1 LKTNS
6 LKRKK
11 MSKGD
16 IKKTEYFEKV
26 NRLFRE
32 YKKVFVVNVDNVS
45 SSQMHQIRGALRGL
59 AIILMG
65 KNTMVRKAMKEVVAE
80 NPKLEALLPLIRG
93 NVGLVFTNGDLRQVR
108 DAIVSNRVQAPAK
121 VGLTAQS
128 DIFIPA
134 GSTGMDP
141 NKTSFFQALGISTK
155 VVKGAIEIVSEVC
168 IVKNG
173 QKVGTSQSVLMQML
187 SLMPFHFGMTVLSI
201 YDDGA
206 VFEPA
211 ILDITD
217 ESLRQRLQDAIKR
230 VAAISLEIKFPTVAS
245 APHSLVNAYKRI
257 LGCALGT
264 DDISFPA
271 VDKIRERLANPGAF
285 AVAASAAAPVA
296 TAAAVV
302 EEAKEESD
310 DDMGFGL
317 FD

>member
-1 LKTNS
+1 
-6 LKRKK
+6 

-16 IKKTEYFEKV
+16 NKKCEYFEKV

-32 YKKVFVVNVDNVS
+32 YNKVFIVNVDNVS

-65 KNTMVRKAMKEVVAE
+65 KNTMVRKAMKEAVAE

-93 NVGLVFTNGDLRQVR
+93 NVGLVFTNGEMRRVR

-168 IVKNG
+168 IVKTG
-173 QKVGTSQSVLMQML
+173 QKVGASQAALMQML
-187 SLMPFHFGMTVLSI
+187 NLQPFHFGMTVLSI

-211 ILDITD
+211 LLDITD
-217 ESLRQRLQDAIKR
+217 ESLLERVQATIKKI
-230 VAAISLEIKFPTVAS
+230 AALSLEIKFPTVAS

-264 DDISFPA
+264 DDITFPA

-285 AVAASAAAPVA
+285 AVAAPAAGAAAPVA
-296 TAAAVV
+296 AAAAVV
-302 EEAKEESD
+302 EEKEESD

>member
-1 LKTNS
+1 
-6 LKRKK
+6 

-16 IKKTEYFEKV
+16 NKKTEYFEKV
-26 NRLFRE
+26 NRLFSE
-32 YKKVFVVNVDNVS
+32 YNKVFIVNVDNVS
-45 SSQMHQIRGALRGL
+45 SSQMHQIRSALRGMG
-59 AIILMG
+59 IILMG
-65 KNTMVRKAMKEVVAE
+65 KNTMVRKAMRESVAA
-80 NPKLEALLPLIRG
+80 NSKLEALLPLIRG
-93 NVGLVFTNGDLRQVR
+93 NVGLVFTNGDLRKVR

-121 VGLTAQS
+121 VGLTAQC

-155 VVKGAIEIVSEVC
+155 VVKGAIEIVSDVC

-173 QKVGTSQSVLMQML
+173 QKVGASQAALMQML
-187 SLMPFHFGMTVLSI
+187 NLQPFHFGMTVLSI

-206 VFEPA
+206 VFDPA
-211 ILDITD
+211 ILDISD
-217 ESLRQRLQDAIKR
+217 ESLIKS
-230 VAAISLEIKFPTVAS
+230 VQETIKKIAALSLEIKFPTVAS

-264 DDISFPA
+264 EDISFPA

-285 AVAASAAAPVA
+285 AVAAGPSAGAAAPA
-296 TAAAVV
+296 AAAAAV
-302 EEAKEESD
+302 EEVKDESD

>member
-1 LKTNS
+1 
-6 LKRKK
+6 

-16 IKKTEYFEKV
+16 NKKCEYFEKV

-32 YKKVFVVNVDNVS
+32 YNKVFIVNVDNVS
-45 SSQMHQIRGALRGL
+45 SSQMHQIRGALRGI

-65 KNTMVRKAMKEVVAE
+65 KNTMVRKAMKEAVAE
-80 NPKLEALLPLIRG
+80 NPKLDALLPLIRG
-93 NVGLVFTNGDLRQVR
+93 NVGLVFTNGDLCQVR

-128 DIFIPA
+128 DIYIPA

-168 IVKNG
+168 IVKTG
-173 QKVGTSQSVLMQML
+173 QKVGASQSALMQML
-187 SLMPFHFGMTVLSI
+187 NLQPFHFGMSVLSI

-206 VFEPA
+206 IFEPS

-217 ESLRQRLQDAIKR
+217 EFLMSRLQSAIKN
-230 VAAISLEIKFPTVAS
+230 VAALSLEIKFPTVAS
-245 APHSLVNAYKRI
+245 APHSFVNAYKRI

-264 DDISFPA
+264 EDISFPA
-271 VDKIRERLANPGAF
+271 VDKIRDRLANPGAF
-285 AVAASAAAPVA
+285 AAVAASVTAPAAASAAV
-296 TAAAVV
+296 VV

>member
-1 LKTNS
+1 
-6 LKRKK
+6 

-16 IKKTEYFEKV
+16 NKKAEYFEKV

-32 YKKVFVVNVDNVS
+32 YNKVFIVNVDNVS
-45 SSQMHQIRGALRGL
+45 SSQMHQIRGALRGSG
-59 AIILMG
+59 IILMG
-65 KNTMVRKAMKEVVAE
+65 KNTMVRKAMKESIAE
-80 NPKLEALLPLIRG
+80 NAKLEALLPLIRG
-93 NVGLVFTNGDLRQVR
+93 NVGLVFTNGDLRKVR
-108 DAIVSNRVQAPAK
+108 DAIVSNRIQAPAK

-173 QKVGTSQSVLMQML
+173 QKVGASQAALMQML
-187 SLMPFHFGMTVLSI
+187 NLQPFHFGMSVLSI

-206 VFEPA
+206 IFDPS
-211 ILDITD
+211 ILDISD
-217 ESLRQRLQDAIKR
+217 EHLVDRVKETIKKI
-230 VAAISLEIKFPTVAS
+230 AALSLEIKFPTVAS

-264 DDISFPA
+264 EEISFPA

-285 AVAASAAAPVA
+285 AAVSAATSAAPA
-296 TAAAVV
+296 AAAAAVV
-302 EEAKEESD
+302 EEVKEESD

>member
-1 LKTNS
+1 
-6 LKRKK
+6 
-11 MSKGD
+11 MAKGD
-16 IKKTEYFEKV
+16 NKKCEYFEKV

-32 YKKVFVVNVDNVS
+32 YNKVFIVNVDNVS
-45 SSQMHQIRGALRGL
+45 SSQMHQIRGALRGT

-65 KNTMVRKAMKEVVAE
+65 KNTMVRKAMKEAVAE
-80 NPKLEALLPLIRG
+80 NPKLDALLPLIRG
-93 NVGLVFTNGDLRQVR
+93 NVGLVFTNGDLCQVR

-128 DIFIPA
+128 DIYIPA

-168 IVKNG
+168 IVKTG
-173 QKVGTSQSVLMQML
+173 QKVGASQSTLMQML
-187 SLMPFHFGMTVLSI
+187 NLQPFHFGMSVLSI

-206 VFEPA
+206 IFEPS

-217 ESLRQRLQDAIKR
+217 ELLLARLQSAIKN
-230 VAAISLEIKFPTVAS
+230 VAALSLEIKFPTVAS

-264 DDISFPA
+264 EDISFPA
-271 VDKIRERLANPGAF
+271 VDKIRERLTNPSAF
-285 AVAASAAAPVA
+285 ANVAAPAAAPAAASAAVA
-296 TAAAVV
+296 V
-302 EEAKEESD
+302 EETKEESE
-310 DDMGFGL
+310 DDMGLGL

>member
-1 LKTNS
+1 
-6 LKRKK
+6 

-16 IKKTEYFEKV
+16 NKKTEYFEKV

-32 YKKVFVVNVDNVS
+32 YNKVFIVNVDNVS
-45 SSQMHQIRGALRGL
+45 SSQMHQIRSALRGL
-59 AIILMG
+59 GIILMG
-65 KNTMVRKAMKEVVAE
+65 KNTMVRKAMKESIAE
-80 NPKLEALLPLIRG
+80 NSKLEALLPLIRG
-93 NVGLVFTNGDLRQVR
+93 NVGLVFTNGDLRKVR

-121 VGLTAQS
+121 VGLTAQA

-155 VVKGAIEIVSEVC
+155 VVKGAIEIVSDVC

-173 QKVGTSQSVLMQML
+173 QKVGASQAALMQML
-187 SLMPFHFGMTVLSI
+187 NLQPFHFGMTVLSI

-206 VFEPA
+206 IFDPA
-211 ILDITD
+211 ILDISD
-217 ESLRQRLQDAIKR
+217 EHLVKR
-230 VAAISLEIKFPTVAS
+230 VQETIKQIAALSLEIKFPTVAS

-264 DDISFPA
+264 EDISFPA

-285 AVAASAAAPVA
+285 AVAVAPAAGAAAPA
-296 TAAAVV
+296 AAAAVV

>member
-1 LKTNS
+1 
-6 LKRKK
+6 

-16 IKKTEYFEKV
+16 NKKCEYFEKV

-32 YKKVFVVNVDNVS
+32 YNKIFIVNVDNVS
-45 SSQMHQIRGALRGL
+45 SSQMHQIRGALRGV

-65 KNTMVRKAMKEVVAE
+65 KNTMVRKAMKEAVAE
-80 NPKLEALLPLIRG
+80 NPKLDALLPLIRG
-93 NVGLVFTNGDLRQVR
+93 NVGLVFTNGDLCQVR

-128 DIFIPA
+128 DIYIPA

-168 IVKNG
+168 IVKTG
-173 QKVGTSQSVLMQML
+173 QKVGASQSALMQML
-187 SLMPFHFGMTVLSI
+187 NLQPFHFGMSVLNI

-206 VFEPA
+206 IFEPS

-217 ESLRQRLQDAIKR
+217 EFLMSRLQSAIKNI
-230 VAAISLEIKFPTVAS
+230 AALSLEIKFPTVAS

-264 DDISFPA
+264 EDISFAA

-285 AVAASAAAPVA
+285 VASAASVA
-296 TAAAVV
+296 IPTTASAAAVV

>member
-1 LKTNS
+1 
-6 LKRKK
+6 

-16 IKKTEYFEKV
+16 NKKTEYFEKV

-32 YKKVFVVNVDNVS
+32 YKKVFIVNVDNVS

-65 KNTMVRKAMKEVVAE
+65 KNTMVRKAMKEAVAE
-80 NPKLEALLPLIRG
+80 NPKLESLLPLIRG
-93 NVGLVFTNGDLRQVR
+93 NVGLVFTNGDLRKVR

-173 QKVGTSQSVLMQML
+173 QKVGASQAALMQML
-187 SLMPFHFGMTVLSI
+187 SLQPFHFGMTVLSI

-206 VFEPA
+206 IFEPA
-211 ILDITD
+211 ILDISD
-217 ESLRQRLQDAIKR
+217 ESLVERVQATIKKI
-230 VAAISLEIKFPTVAS
+230 AALSLEIKFPTVAS

-257 LGCALGT
+257 LGLALGT
-264 DDISFPA
+264 EDISFPA
-271 VDKIRERLANPGAF
+271 VDKIRERLANPAAF
-285 AVAASAAAPVA
+285 AAVSAPVSSAAAPA
-296 TAAAVV
+296 AAAAVV
-302 EEAKEESD
+302 EEKEESD

>member
-1 LKTNS
+1 
-6 LKRKK
+6 

-16 IKKTEYFEKV
+16 NKKTEYFEKV

-32 YKKVFVVNVDNVS
+32 YTKIFIVNVDNVS

-59 AIILMG
+59 GVILMG

-80 NPKLEALLPLIRG
+80 NSKLEAILPLIRG
-93 NVGLVFTNGDLRQVR
+93 NVGLVFTNGDLRKVR
-108 DAIVSNRVQAPAK
+108 DSIISNRVQAAAK

-128 DIFIPA
+128 DIFVPA

-173 QKVGTSQSVLMQML
+173 QKVGASQAALMQML
-187 SLMPFHFGMTVLSI
+187 NLMPFHFGMTVLSI

-217 ESLRQRLQDAIKR
+217 ESLIERVQNAIKS
-230 VAAISLEIKFPTVAS
+230 VAALSLQIQFPTVAS
-245 APHSLVNAYKRI
+245 APHSFVNAYKNL
-257 LGCALGT
+257 LGLALGT
-264 DDISFPA
+264 EEISFPA
-271 VDKIRERLANPGAF
+271 VDKIRERLANPTAF
-285 AVAASAAAPVA
+285 AAAPVA
-296 TAAAVV
+296 AAPAAAAAAPVK

>member
-1 LKTNS
+1 
-6 LKRKK
+6 

-16 IKKTEYFEKV
+16 NKKCEYFEKV

-32 YKKVFVVNVDNVS
+32 YNKVFIVNVDNVS
-45 SSQMHQIRGALRGL
+45 SSQMHQIRGALRGI

-65 KNTMVRKAMKEVVAE
+65 KNTMVRKAMKEAVAE
-80 NPKLEALLPLIRG
+80 NPKLDALLPLIRG
-93 NVGLVFTNGDLRQVR
+93 NVGLVFTNGDLCQVR

-128 DIFIPA
+128 DIYIPA

-168 IVKNG
+168 IVKTG
-173 QKVGTSQSVLMQML
+173 QKVGASQSALMQML
-187 SLMPFHFGMTVLSI
+187 NLQPFHFGMSVLSI

-206 VFEPA
+206 IFEPS

-217 ESLRQRLQDAIKR
+217 EFLMSRLQSAIKN
-230 VAAISLEIKFPTVAS
+230 VAALSLEIKFPTVAS

-264 DDISFPA
+264 EDISFPA
-271 VDKIRERLANPGAF
+271 VDKIRELLANPSAF
-285 AVAASAAAPVA
+285 AAAASVTAPAAASAAV
-296 TAAAVV
+296 VV

>member
-1 LKTNS
+1 
-6 LKRKK
+6 

-16 IKKTEYFEKV
+16 NKKAEYFEKV

-32 YKKVFVVNVDNVS
+32 YNKVFIVNVDNVS
-45 SSQMHQIRGALRGL
+45 SSQMHQIRGALRGSG
-59 AIILMG
+59 IILMG
-65 KNTMVRKAMKEVVAE
+65 KNTMVRKAMKESIAE
-80 NPKLEALLPLIRG
+80 NAKLEALLPLIRG
-93 NVGLVFTNGDLRQVR
+93 NVGLVFTNGDLRKVR
-108 DAIVSNRVQAPAK
+108 DAIVSNRIQAPAK

-173 QKVGTSQSVLMQML
+173 QKVGASQAALMQML
-187 SLMPFHFGMTVLSI
+187 NLQPFHFGMSVLSI

-206 VFEPA
+206 IFDPS
-211 ILDITD
+211 ILDISD
-217 ESLRQRLQDAIKR
+217 EHLVDRVKETIKKI
-230 VAAISLEIKFPTVAS
+230 AALSLEIKFPTVAS

-264 DDISFPA
+264 EEISFPA

-285 AVAASAAAPVA
+285 AAVSAATSAAPVA
-296 TAAAVV
+296 AAAAVV

>member
-1 LKTNS
+1 
-6 LKRKK
+6 

-16 IKKTEYFEKV
+16 NKKTEYFEKV

-32 YKKVFVVNVDNVS
+32 YNKVFIVNVDNVS

-65 KNTMVRKAMKEVVAE
+65 KNTMVRKAMKEAVAE
-80 NPKLEALLPLIRG
+80 NPKLESLLPLIRG
-93 NVGLVFTNGDLRQVR
+93 NVGLVFTNGDLRKVR

-173 QKVGTSQSVLMQML
+173 QKVGASQAALMQML
-187 SLMPFHFGMTVLSI
+187 NLQPFHFGMTVLSI

-206 VFEPA
+206 IFEPA
-211 ILDITD
+211 ILDISD
-217 ESLRQRLQDAIKR
+217 ESLVERVQATIKKI
-230 VAAISLEIKFPTVAS
+230 AALSLEIKFPTVAS

-257 LGCALGT
+257 LGLALGT
-264 DDISFPA
+264 EDISFPA
-271 VDKIRERLANPGAF
+271 VDKIRERLANPAAF
-285 AVAASAAAPVA
+285 AAVATPAASSSAPAAS
-296 TAAAVV
+296 AAVV
-302 EEAKEESD
+302 EEKEESD

>member
-1 LKTNS
+1 
-6 LKRKK
+6 

-16 IKKTEYFEKV
+16 NKKTEYFEKV

-32 YKKVFVVNVDNVS
+32 YNKVFIVNVDNVS

-65 KNTMVRKAMKEVVAE
+65 KNTMVRKAMKEAVAE
-80 NPKLEALLPLIRG
+80 NPKLESLLPLIRG
-93 NVGLVFTNGDLRQVR
+93 NVGLVFTNGDLRNVR

-173 QKVGTSQSVLMQML
+173 QKVGASQAALMQML
-187 SLMPFHFGMTVLSI
+187 NLQPFHFGMTVLSI

-206 VFEPA
+206 IFEPA
-211 ILDITD
+211 ILDISD
-217 ESLRQRLQDAIKR
+217 VSLVERVQATIKKI
-230 VAAISLEIKFPTVAS
+230 AALSLEIKFPTIAS

-257 LGCALGT
+257 LGMALGT

-271 VDKIRERLANPGAF
+271 VDKIRERLANPAAF
-285 AVAASAAAPVA
+285 SAVSAPVSSAPAAAI
-296 TAAAVV
+296 TAAVV
-302 EEAKEESD
+302 EEKEESD

>member
-1 LKTNS
+1 
-6 LKRKK
+6 

-16 IKKTEYFEKV
+16 NKKTEYFEKV

-32 YKKVFVVNVDNVS
+32 YNKVFIVNVDNVS
-45 SSQMHQIRGALRGL
+45 SSQMHQIRSALRGL
-59 AIILMG
+59 GIILMG
-65 KNTMVRKAMKEVVAE
+65 KNTMVRKAMKESIAE
-80 NPKLEALLPLIRG
+80 NSKLEALLPLIRG
-93 NVGLVFTNGDLRQVR
+93 NVGLVFTNGDLRKVR

-121 VGLTAQS
+121 VGLTAQA

-155 VVKGAIEIVSEVC
+155 VVKGAIEIVSDVC

-173 QKVGTSQSVLMQML
+173 QKVGASQAALMQML
-187 SLMPFHFGMTVLSI
+187 NLQPFHFGMTVLSI

-206 VFEPA
+206 IFDPA
-211 ILDITD
+211 ILDISD
-217 ESLRQRLQDAIKR
+217 EHLVKR
-230 VAAISLEIKFPTVAS
+230 VQETIKQIAALSLEIKFPTVAS

-264 DDISFPA
+264 EDISFPA

-285 AVAASAAAPVA
+285 AVAAAPAAGAAAPA
-296 TAAAVV
+296 AAAAVV

>member
-1 LKTNS
+1 
-6 LKRKK
+6 

-16 IKKTEYFEKV
+16 NKKCEYFEKV

-32 YKKVFVVNVDNVS
+32 YNKVFIVNVDNVS
-45 SSQMHQIRGALRGL
+45 SSQMHQIRGALRGI

-65 KNTMVRKAMKEVVAE
+65 KNTMVRKAMKEAVAE
-80 NPKLEALLPLIRG
+80 NPKLDALLPLIRG
-93 NVGLVFTNGDLRQVR
+93 NVGLVFTNGDLCQVR

-128 DIFIPA
+128 DIYIPA

-168 IVKNG
+168 IVKTG
-173 QKVGTSQSVLMQML
+173 QKVGASQSALMQML
-187 SLMPFHFGMTVLSI
+187 NLQPFHFGMSVLSI

-206 VFEPA
+206 IFEPS

-217 ESLRQRLQDAIKR
+217 EFLMSRLQSVIKN
-230 VAAISLEIKFPTVAS
+230 VAALSLEIKFPTVAS

-264 DDISFPA
+264 EDISFPA
-271 VDKIRERLANPGAF
+271 VDKIRDRLANPGAF
-285 AVAASAAAPVA
+285 AAVAASVTAPAAASAAV
-296 TAAAVV
+296 VV

>member
-1 LKTNS
+1 
-6 LKRKK
+6 

-16 IKKTEYFEKV
+16 NKKTEYFEKV
-26 NRLFRE
+26 NRLFHE
-32 YKKVFVVNVDNVS
+32 YDKVFIVNVDNVS

-65 KNTMVRKAMKEVVAE
+65 KNTMVRKAMKEAVAE
-80 NPKLEALLPLIRG
+80 NPKLESLLPLIRG
-93 NVGLVFTNGDLRQVR
+93 NVGLVFTSGDLRKVR

-173 QKVGTSQSVLMQML
+173 QKVGASQAALMQML
-187 SLMPFHFGMTVLSI
+187 NLQPFHFGMTVLSI

-206 VFEPA
+206 IFEPA
-211 ILDITD
+211 ILDISD
-217 ESLRQRLQDAIKR
+217 ESLVERVQATIKKI
-230 VAAISLEIKFPTVAS
+230 AALSLEIKFPTVAS

-257 LGCALGT
+257 LGLALGT
-264 DDISFPA
+264 EDFSFPA
-271 VDKIRERLANPGAF
+271 VDKIRERLANPATVSAPASSAPAP
-285 AVAASAAAPVA
+285 AV
-296 TAAAVV
+296 TAAAV
-302 EEAKEESD
+302 EEKEESD

>member
-1 LKTNS
+1 
-6 LKRKK
+6 
-11 MSKGD
+11 MAKGD
-16 IKKTEYFEKV
+16 SKKTEYFEKV

-32 YKKVFVVNVDNVS
+32 YNKVFIVNVDNVS

-65 KNTMVRKAMKEVVAE
+65 KNTMVRKAMKEAVAE
-80 NPKLEALLPLIRG
+80 NPKLDALLPLIRG
-93 NVGLVFTNGDLRQVR
+93 NVGLVFTNGDLCQVR

-173 QKVGTSQSVLMQML
+173 QKVGASQSALMQML
-187 SLMPFHFGMTVLSI
+187 NLMPFHFGMTVLSI

-206 VFEPA
+206 IFEPA
-211 ILDITD
+211 ILDISDDYLVERVQET
-217 ESLRQRLQDAIKR
+217 IKKI
-230 VAAISLEIKFPTVAS
+230 AALSLEVKFPTIAS

-257 LGCALGT
+257 LGLALGT
-264 DDISFPA
+264 EDISFPA
-271 VDKIRERLANPGAF
+271 IDKIRERLANPNAF
-285 AVAASAAAPVA
+285 AVAAAPNSGAAAPVA
-296 TAAAVV
+296 AAIV

>member
-1 LKTNS
+1 
-6 LKRKK
+6 

-16 IKKTEYFEKV
+16 NKKTLYFEKV

-32 YKKVFVVNVDNVS
+32 HSKIFVVNVDNVTS
-45 SSQMHQIRGALRGL
+45 AQMHQIRVALRGD
-59 AIILMG
+59 ATILMG
-65 KNTMVRKAMKEVVAE
+65 KNTLVRKAMKEVLAE
-80 NPKLEALLPLIRG
+80 NSKLEALVPLIRG
-93 NVGLVFTNGDLRQVR
+93 NVGLVFTNGDLRKVR
-108 DAIVSNRVQAPAK
+108 TAITSNRVQAGAK

-128 DIFIPA
+128 DIYVPA

-155 VVKGAIEIVSEVC
+155 VVKGAIEIVSDVC

-173 QKVGTSQSVLMQML
+173 QKVGASQAALMQML

-206 VFEPA
+206 IFDPS

-217 ESLRQRLQDAIKR
+217 EALVERVQSTIKSIAALSL
-230 VAAISLEIKFPTVAS
+230 AARFPTVAS
-245 APHSLVNAYKRI
+245 VPHSFVNAYKRV
-257 LGCALGT
+257 LALALAT
-264 DDISFPA
+264 PEVTFPA
-271 VDKIRERLANPGAF
+271 VEKVRERLANPSAF
-285 AVAASAAAPVA
+285 AAAAPVA
-296 TAAAVV
+296 AAPAAAAAAAVK
-302 EEAKEESD
+302 EEPKEESD

>member
-1 LKTNS
+1 
-6 LKRKK
+6 

-16 IKKTEYFEKV
+16 NKKCEYFEKV

-32 YKKVFVVNVDNVS
+32 YNKVFIVNVDNVS
-45 SSQMHQIRGALRGL
+45 SSQMHQIRGALRGI

-65 KNTMVRKAMKEVVAE
+65 KNTMVRKAMKEAVAE
-80 NPKLEALLPLIRG
+80 NPKLDALLPLIRG
-93 NVGLVFTNGDLRQVR
+93 NVGLVFTNGDLCQVR

-128 DIFIPA
+128 DIYIPA

-168 IVKNG
+168 IVKTG
-173 QKVGTSQSVLMQML
+173 QKVGASQSALMQML
-187 SLMPFHFGMTVLSI
+187 NLQPFHFGMSVLSI

-206 VFEPA
+206 IFEPS

-217 ESLRQRLQDAIKR
+217 EFLMSRLQSAIKN
-230 VAAISLEIKFPTVAS
+230 VAALSLEIKFPTVAS

-264 DDISFPA
+264 EDISFPA
-271 VDKIRERLANPGAF
+271 VDKIRERLANPNAF
-285 AVAASAAAPVA
+285 ATAAASVTAPAAASAAV
-296 TAAAVV
+296 VV

>member
-1 LKTNS
+1 
-6 LKRKK
+6 

-16 IKKTEYFEKV
+16 SKKTEYFEKV

-32 YKKVFVVNVDNVS
+32 YNKVFIVNVDNVS

-65 KNTMVRKAMKEVVAE
+65 KNTMVRKAMKEAVAE

-93 NVGLVFTNGDLRQVR
+93 NVGLVFTNGDLRKVR

-155 VVKGAIEIVSEVC
+155 VVKGAIEIVSDVC
-168 IVKNG
+168 IVKTG
-173 QKVGTSQSVLMQML
+173 QKVGASQAALMQML
-187 SLMPFHFGMTVLSI
+187 NLMPFHFGMSVLSI

-206 VFEPA
+206 IFDPA

-217 ESLRQRLQDAIKR
+217 ESLVERVQATIKKI
-230 VAAISLEIKFPTVAS
+230 AALSLEIKFPTVAS
-245 APHSLVNAYKRI
+245 APHSFVNAYKRI
-257 LGCALGT
+257 LGLALGT
-264 DDISFPA
+264 EDISFPA

-285 AVAASAAAPVA
+285 AVAVAPSSGSAPV
-296 TAAAVV
+296 AAAVV

>member
-1 LKTNS
+1 
-6 LKRKK
+6 

-32 YKKVFVVNVDNVS
+32 YNKVFIVNVDNVS

-65 KNTMVRKAMKEVVAE
+65 KNTMVRKAMKEAVAE
-80 NPKLEALLPLIRG
+80 NPKLDALLPLIRG
-93 NVGLVFTNGDLRQVR
+93 NVGLVFTNGDLRKVR
-108 DAIVSNRVQAPAK
+108 DSIVSNRVQAPAK

-168 IVKNG
+168 IVKTG
-173 QKVGTSQSVLMQML
+173 QKVGASQAALMQML
-187 SLMPFHFGMTVLSI
+187 NLMPFHFGMTVLSI

-206 VFEPA
+206 IFDPV

-217 ESLRQRLQDAIKR
+217 EFLVERVQAVIKKI
-230 VAAISLEIKFPTVAS
+230 AALSLEIKFPTVAS
-245 APHSLVNAYKRI
+245 APHSLVNAYKRV
-257 LGCALGT
+257 LGLALGT
-264 DDISFPA
+264 EDISFPA

-285 AVAASAAAPVA
+285 AVVVASVAGSVPAA
-296 TAAAVV
+296 AAAVV

>member
-1 LKTNS
+1 
-6 LKRKK
+6 

-16 IKKTEYFEKV
+16 NKKTEYFEKV

-32 YKKVFVVNVDNVS
+32 YNKVFIVNVDNVS
-45 SSQMHQIRGALRGL
+45 SSQMHQIRSALRGNG
-59 AIILMG
+59 IILMG
-65 KNTMVRKAMKEVVAE
+65 KNTMVRKAMKESIAE
-80 NPKLEALLPLIRG
+80 NSKLEALLPLIRG
-93 NVGLVFTNGDLRQVR
+93 NVGLVFTNGDLRKVR
-108 DAIVSNRVQAPAK
+108 DSIVSNRVQAPAK

-173 QKVGTSQSVLMQML
+173 QKVGASQAALMQML
-187 SLMPFHFGMTVLSI
+187 NLQPFHFGMTVLSI

-206 VFEPA
+206 IFDPS
-211 ILDITD
+211 ILDISDDHLVERVKDT
-217 ESLRQRLQDAIKR
+217 IKKI
-230 VAAISLEIKFPTVAS
+230 AALSLEIKFPTVAS

-285 AVAASAAAPVA
+285 AVAATPAAGAAAPV
-296 TAAAVV
+296 AAAVV